1 MAIESIYG
9 CITHNAPVCP
19 VGDTVAR
26 REPVKKSTDDLAG
39 YGLD

>member
-19 VGDTVAR
+19 VGDTVALMDPL
-26 REPVKKSTDDLAG
+26 EKATDDLAG
-39 YGLD
+39 YGLE